1 MTTRK
6 MFKPNLAL
14 SAIALGVATAL
25 RTTSAWS
32 QTPPSVFGYEA
43 DDPITN
49 PTTGAMEIIKEVIL
63 NPYGLVLT
71 FDGHYLWAGPTE
83 EDATFTRPGD
93 AGNPAAPRGP
103 ADQPDRPG
111 SPAEPGRPA
120 QPERT
125 YVIDEVLLGPDPTP
139 NNNQVDPGPPI
150 GIKISCTAGCDPA
163 TPAADMP
170 FVIEPPPALF
180 RRATSVPAVS
190 PRATSPRATSI

>member
-49 PTTGAMEIIKEVIL
+49 PTTGATEIIKEVIL

-71 FDGHYLWAGPTE
+71 FDGHYLWAGPTAK
-83 EDATFTRPGD
+83 DATFIV
-93 AGNPAAPRGP
+93 PATPEILPHP
-103 ADQPDRPG
+103 AVPATPDRPE

-150 GIKISCTAGCDPA
+150 GIRFPA
-163 TPAADMP
+163 
-170 FVIEPPPALF
+170 
-180 RRATSVPAVS
+180 
-190 PRATSPRATSI
+190 PRAAIRPRQCRTCRS